1 MNKFEKWLYILFDKT
16 SGLKNLIISYK
27 EKGMDLE
34 RIKKEKEIIELELD
48 LIEKDQE
55 NSSEIQLKCKK
66 ISKELKTIKSLN
78 QFKKIK
84 SKKLLLEIDVLEEK
98 VKRIAENFRKEE
110 ITIEKKDKYKNELLS
125 IKHKDNNEDMDIM
138 EIIKNLEKKFYQL
151 KEILFDKDNRKINK
165 ISENHLLY
173 CEKELLK
180 LKYSVDVDEKTEKK
194 VDKKKD
200 KEICKIE
207 KIIRENRIFDSIY
220 EGHKFS
226 KILKEKRKVLEKKK
240 TIKSSGFF
248 YHQYLIG
255 IFIIMFSSVGMIV
268 LKNFF
273 IENIN
278 ILTITILVFIF
289 IFIFIFVDIKL
300 SFFIIVELFIII
312 IFPKKYEF
320 ILLLFALISILI
332 LIYEY
337 IKPDFFVFFCH
348 FFILGELIYFICQIM
363 INLGKI
369 ILELLNLYSIEN
381 NQEII
386 NDILK
391 IGTILLLL
399 FFILYFPTLINIFK
413 IEKIASIKMNINQ
426 GMRLFVGIVSL
437 FFVCSINKNNENINL
452 ENTDF
457 VVDIKIPNFET
468 AKGRILIGG
477 EEIPIEVKGNK
488 IKTENR
494 NKIEEKDII
503 VNVGNDEIKIMNCTK
518 NNCEST
524 KKGKVINLKNSSFIL
539 FENNEKKHEYE
550 CENKYNSSKLI
561 EKFYKEDEKVKNIHK
576 IINGNILK
584 GKILKIEEEYY
595 IYNESTIS
603 TLKNLE
609 YTIYPIRKLFL
620 SVIFF
625 IILYLLFKGNK
636 DYYDNQKKKR
646 EERKRF
652 VKFLIGKDVEKYKRN
667 KLEEEIKELE
677 SIFNFSIF
685 KMFFTIP
692 PLITIIFGVFN
703 FIQKPEINFKINP
716 YSAFSITLL
725 VVLIA
730 TIILLIFIR
739 FLVQK
744 IIEMI
749 FFPRNEFFE
758 FTEIILEII
767 EENNV
772 VV

>member
-16 SGLKNLIISYK
+16 SGLKNLIISYN
-27 EKGMDLE
+27 EKRMDLE
-34 RIKKEKEIIELELD
+34 RIRKEKEMLELELD
-48 LIEKDQE
+48 LMEKDQE
-55 NSSEIQLKCKK
+55 NSVEIQQRSKK
-66 ISKELKTIKSLN
+66 INKKLKAIRNLN
-78 QFKKIK
+78 QFKEIKIK
-84 SKKLLLEIDVLEEK
+84 KLILEIDVLEKK
-98 VKRIAENFRKEE
+98 VTRIKNSTENIEVKQNKLLKLKMRHNDNNQNVEIDIIIENLTNKFEELKNLLNNEE
-110 ITIEKKDKYKNELLS
+110 ITE
-125 IKHKDNNEDMDIM
+125 
-138 EIIKNLEKKFYQL
+138 
-151 KEILFDKDNRKINK
+151 NK
-165 ISENHLLY
+165 LLY

-180 LKYSVDVDEKTEKK
+180 LKYGIDLRKKFEKK
-194 VDKKKD
+194 VDDNKD
-200 KEICKIE
+200 KEIGKKE
-207 KIIRENRIFDSIY
+207 KFLRSNKIFDSIW
-220 EGHKFS
+220 EGWKFS
-226 KILKEKRKVLEKKK
+226 EILKEKRKVLEKNK
-240 TIKSSGFF
+240 TIKSSGYL
-248 YHQYLIG
+248 YHQYLLSIFFLTLSIVVVELIIIFFFKTLFEK
-255 IFIIMFSSVGMIV
+255 IFIWPITIYLALSFISMCFYIKTSLGEFFYEIFNIFSTVGGLLSLFCVMIYAFTDII
-268 LKNFF
+268 LKLSNLYF
-273 IENIN
+273 IENNLETERI
-278 ILTITILVFIF
+278 
-289 IFIFIFVDIKL
+289 IFVIG
-300 SFFIIVELFIII
+300 LF
-312 IFPKKYEF
+312 
-320 ILLLFALISILI
+320 LLLIFLI
-332 LIYEY
+332 LNIQ
-337 IKPDFFVFFCH
+337 K
-348 FFILGELIYFICQIM
+348 
-363 INLGKI
+363 
-369 ILELLNLYSIEN
+369 
-381 NQEII
+381 
-386 NDILK
+386 
-391 IGTILLLL
+391 
-399 FFILYFPTLINIFK
+399 LINIFR
-413 IEKIASIKMNINQ
+413 IEKITSIKININQ
-426 GMRLFVGIVSL
+426 IMRLLVGIVSL
-437 FFVCSINKNNENINL
+437 FFAYFSIFSIIKNNKNINL

-468 AKGRILIGG
+468 SKGKILIGG
-477 EEIPIEVKGNK
+477 EEIPIEVRENR

-561 EKFYKEDEKVKNIHK
+561 EKCYKEDEKVKNIHK

>member
-34 RIKKEKEIIELELD
+34 RIRKEKEIIELELD

-165 ISENHLLY
+165 ISENQLLY

-207 KIIRENRIFDSIY
+207 KFIRENRIFDSIC

-226 KILKEKRKVLEKKK
+226 KILKEKRKVLKEKK
-240 TIKSSGFF
+240 TIKSSGFL

-255 IFIIMFSSVGMIV
+255 VFIVIFLSVGMIFF
-268 LKNFF
+268 KNFF

-278 ILTITILVFIF
+278 IFIILGFALVYRY
-289 IFIFIFVDIKL
+289 IKL
-300 SFFIIVELFIII
+300 SFFIIVLFSTII

-320 ILLLFALISILI
+320 IVLLFALILILI
-332 LIYEY
+332 LSYKY

-348 FFILGELIYFICQIM
+348 FLIIGELIYFICQIM

-381 NQEII
+381 YQEII

-391 IGTILLLL
+391 IGIILLLL
-399 FFILYFPTLINIFK
+399 SFILYFPILINIFK
-413 IEKIASIKMNINQ
+413 IEKIASIKMNVNQ
-426 GMRLFVGIVSL
+426 VIRLLVGIVFL
-437 FFVCSINKNNENINL
+437 FFVCSINKNNKNINL

-561 EKFYKEDEKVKNIHK
+561 EKCYKEDEKVKNINK

-584 GKILKIEEEYY
+584 GKIFKIEDEYY
-595 IYNESTIS
+595 IFDRNTIS
-603 TLKNLE
+603 TLENIN
-609 YTIYPIRKLFL
+609 YIMYPIKILFL
-620 SVIFF
+620 SLIFF
-625 IILYLLFKGNK
+625 ITLYLLFKGNK
-636 DYYDNQKKKR
+636 DYYSNQKKER

-652 VKFLIGKDVEKYKRN
+652 IKFLIEEDIKKYKKD
-667 KLEEEIKELE
+667 KLKEEIEELE

-685 KMFFTIP
+685 KIFFTIP

-749 FFPRNEFFE
+749 FLPRNEFFE

-767 EENNV
+767 EENDV